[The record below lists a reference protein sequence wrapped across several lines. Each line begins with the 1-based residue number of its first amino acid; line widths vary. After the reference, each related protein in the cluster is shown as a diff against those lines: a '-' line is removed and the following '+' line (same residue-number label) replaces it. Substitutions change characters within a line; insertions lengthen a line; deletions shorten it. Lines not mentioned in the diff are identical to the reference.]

1 MSEEKQLVNP
11 DQESLPE
18 IEKIDELLAQSLPDV
33 SEVARKEIRGR
44 LIAVIK
50 ESSSFFPDLCRHLN
64 SSESMKKYF
73 LVPQTGLLRWRRT
86 NRASEKN

>member
-50 ESSSFFPDLCRHLN
+50 ESSSFTRHPCFF
-64 SSESMKKYF
+64 M
-73 LVPQTGLLRWRRT
+73 
-86 NRASEKN
+86 RAEIPGSL